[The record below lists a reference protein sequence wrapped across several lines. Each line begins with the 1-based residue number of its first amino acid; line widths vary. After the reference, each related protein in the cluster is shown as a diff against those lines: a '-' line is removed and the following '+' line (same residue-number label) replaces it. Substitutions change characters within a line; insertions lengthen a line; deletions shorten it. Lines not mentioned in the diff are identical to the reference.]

1 MLEQGDRVLV
11 AHRRLYATDE
21 ARFFVGR
28 VDGYDAGIVK
38 VTGWSYVRDTWAG
51 AIVGKEEIRTKLISV
66 ASGTSII
73 YQLPK
78 HVELESVRFESTEHR
93 LTLTD
98 GGDFVMNLTE
108 LPDRSGL

>member
-11 AHRRLYATDE
+11 AHRRLFATDE
-21 ARFFVGR
+21 TRFFVGR
-28 VDGYDAGIVK
+28 VDEYDAGVVK
-38 VTGWSYVRDTWAG
+38 VTGWSYVKDSWAG
-51 AIVGKEEIRTKLISV
+51 GIVGKEEIRTKLISV

-78 HVELESVRFESTEHR
+78 HVELEAVRFESSDR
-93 LTLTD
+93 RVLLTD

-108 LPDRSGL
+108 LPDRSGI